1 MKEKNNMNKNF
12 KLKIAVY
19 PSGKISIRPEIIFE
33 DKKLNKT
40 FLDQFLYEFDN
51 DFMAE
56 EFNHIVNKE
65 YDKMFFK
72 DNGKNGIFTLSGDSV
87 YLEVID
93 KQSTISD
100 IYTDEDEPTPED
112 IPSITIP
119 NDELIDLLKK
129 YRTQAKE
136 FRAKLPE
143 MQKQEDERR
152 LLDEN
157 TFGF

>member
-1 MKEKNNMNKNF
+1 MNCNF
-12 KLKIAVY
+12 KLNKLIF
-19 PSGKISIRPEIIFE
+19 PDGEIFSRPQIIFE

-56 EFNHIVNKE
+56 ELYHIVNKE

-87 YLEVID
+87 YLEVLD
-93 KQSTISD
+93 KQATISD

-112 IPSITIP
+112 VPPITVP
-119 NDELIDLLKK
+119 TDELIDLLKK